1 MDIEE
6 GGLTVS
12 VPEARDGASE
22 GTGGGVFFNPT
33 QELNRDVTVATLRA
47 YRDREPR
54 VASYLDAMAAS
65 GIRGVRAADEGYE
78 VTCADVD
85 ADAVELAAAN
95 LDANGLDGEAVHRD
109 VNALLYD
116 EGPFD
121 VVDLDPY
128 GTPIPFADAA
138 FANGRNLVCVTA
150 TDTAPLCGAHL
161 QSGIRKYGAVPRNTD
176 YHPEMGLRTLISAL
190 VRTAARYDKAAR
202 PILSHVSR
210 HYARTYLELE
220 SGARAADDCLDALG
234 HVDGCE
240 DCLWRAATSGHI
252 ADPVDACPECGSDRV
267 LTAGPI
273 WLGPVADDDFAR
285 AVRREVTDDMG
296 EAKRAR
302 KLLGTVARELD
313 TPTHYDQHRLYKEWG
328 EPAIGMDEFV
338 ERLRGA
344 GHEASRAHYR
354 GTAVKSTASVPQMR
368 EAALGDGGAD

>member
-54 VASYLDAMAAS
+54 AASYLDAMAAS
-65 GIRGVRAADEGYE
+65 GVRGVRAAAEGYD

-85 ADAVELAAAN
+85 DEAVELAAAN
-95 LDANGLDGEAVHRD
+95 LDANDLDGEAVHRD

-190 VRTAARYDKAAR
+190 ARTAARYDKAAT

-220 SGARAADDCLDALG
+220 SGARAADDCLDG
-234 HVDGCE
+234 VGYVDGCE
-240 DCLWRAATSGHI
+240 DCLWRAATRGHI
-252 ADPVDACPECGSDRV
+252 ADPVDVCPQCGSDRV

-273 WLGPVADDDFAR
+273 WLGPVADADFAR

-302 KLLGTVARELD
+302 KLLGTVAREID
-313 TPTHYDQHRLYKEWG
+313 TPTHYDQHRLYKQWG
-328 EPAIGMDEFV
+328 EPAIGMEEFV
-338 ERLRGA
+338 ERLRAA

-354 GTAVKSTASVPQMR
+354 GTAVKSTASIPEMR
-368 EAALGDGGAD
+368 EAVLGDDAD

>member
-1 MDIEE
+1 MEIEE
-6 GGLTVS
+6 GGVTVR

-33 QELNRDVTVATLRA
+33 QELNRDITVATLRA
-47 YRDREPR
+47 YREREPR
-54 VASYLDAMAAS
+54 AATYLDAMAAS
-65 GIRGVRAADEGYE
+65 GIRGVRAAAEGYDA
-78 VTCADVD
+78 TCADVD
-85 ADAVELAAAN
+85 ADAIELAAEN
-95 LDANGLDGEAVHRD
+95 LAANGLEGETAHRD
-109 VNALLYD
+109 VNALLH
-116 EGPFD
+116 EEFFD

-138 FANGRNLVCVTA
+138 FANTRNLVCVTA

-161 QSGIRKYGAVPRNTD
+161 ASGIRKYGAVPRNTD

-220 SGARAADDCLDALG
+220 SGAQAADGCIDQLG
-234 HVDGCE
+234 YVDNCE
-240 DCLWRAATSGHI
+240 DCLWREPTAGLI
-252 ADPVDACPECGSDRV
+252 ADPADTCPICGSDRV

-273 WLGPVADDDFAR
+273 WLGPVADAAFAR
-285 AVRREVTDDMG
+285 KVRARVTDDMG

-302 KLLGTVARELD
+302 KLLGTVATELD
-313 TPTHYDQHRLYKEWG
+313 TPTHYDQHRLYKQWG

-338 ERLRGA
+338 ERLRAA
-344 GHEASRAHYR
+344 GYAASRAHYR
-354 GTAVKSTASVPQMR
+354 GTAVKTDASIPEMR
-368 EAALGDGGAD
+368 SVVVDEA

>member
-54 VASYLDAMAAS
+54 AASYLDAMAAS
-65 GIRGVRAADEGYE
+65 GVRGVRAAAEEYD

-161 QSGIRKYGAVPRNTD
+161 NSGIRKYGAVPRNTD
-176 YHPEMGLRTLISAL
+176 YHPEMGLRTLLSAL
-190 VRTAARYDKAAR
+190 VRTAARYDKAAT

-220 SGARAADDCLDALG
+220 SGARTADDCLEAVG
-234 HVDGCE
+234 HVDQCE
-240 DCLWRAATSGHI
+240 DCLWREATPGHI
-252 ADPVDACPECGSDRV
+252 ADPVEACPECGSDRV

-273 WLGPVADDDFAR
+273 WLGPVADADFAR
-285 AVRREVTDDMG
+285 AVRREVTDEMG

-302 KLLGTVARELD
+302 KLLGTVAREID

-354 GTAVKSTASVPQMR
+354 GTAVKSTASIPEMR
-368 EAALGDGGAD
+368 EAVLGDGAD